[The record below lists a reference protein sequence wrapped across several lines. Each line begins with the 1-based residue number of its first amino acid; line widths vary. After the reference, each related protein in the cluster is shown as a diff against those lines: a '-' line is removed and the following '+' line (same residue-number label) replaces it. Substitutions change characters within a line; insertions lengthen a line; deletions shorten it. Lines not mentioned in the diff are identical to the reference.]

1 MKFRVERDVLAEA
14 VAWTAKSLP
23 ARPPAPVLAGLLLS
37 AIGEELVI
45 SGFDYEVSSRSQL
58 PAQVEEAGTVLVS
71 GKLLADIARALPNRP
86 VEFSTDGPKVQLVCG
101 SSRFT
106 LQTMPVE
113 EYPALPDM
121 PKAAGSI
128 AAGTFAAAVAQ
139 VAVAA
144 GKDDTLPFLTGVRV
158 EINGDT
164 LRLAATDLYRL
175 AVREILLKP
184 ERADA

>member
-1 MKFRVERDVLAEA
+1 
-14 VAWTAKSLP
+14 
-23 ARPPAPVLAGLLLS
+23 
-37 AIGEELVI
+37 
-45 SGFDYEVSSRSQL
+45 
-58 PAQVEEAGTVLVS
+58 
-71 GKLLADIARALPNRP
+71 
-86 VEFSTDGPKVQLVCG
+86 VCG

-144 GKDDTLPFLTGVRV
+144 GKDDTCRS
-158 EINGDT
+158 
-164 LRLAATDLYRL
+164 
-175 AVREILLKP
+175 
-184 ERADA
+184 